1 MLTKLKGPNKN
12 MLRQAMG
19 STACN
24 EMAGVAGAAS
34 GCTAG
39 LAAGIVAFGCLQMLL
54 SQLRDF
60 HSLW

>member
-1 MLTKLKGPNKN
+1 MLTQLKCLNKI

-24 EMAGVAGAAS
+24 ELAGVAGAAS

-39 LAAGIVAFGCLQMLL
+39 LVTGIVAFGCLQMLL